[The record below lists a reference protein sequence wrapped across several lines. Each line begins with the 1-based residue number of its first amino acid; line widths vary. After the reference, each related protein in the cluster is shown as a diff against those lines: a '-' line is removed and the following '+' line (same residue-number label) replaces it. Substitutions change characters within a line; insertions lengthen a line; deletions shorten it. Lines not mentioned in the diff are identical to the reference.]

1 MRAALQGFERDEPK
15 PRALFLIPVL
25 TWLVLCVM
33 WGTILLR
40 LEIEKAAV
48 LRDTRLAAR
57 TLADSLRTHTLK
69 TIHDVDE
76 IALLVKYG
84 YEKAH
89 DASRTFDLHSYETHG
104 LISSD
109 TALQV
114 TLVGPN
120 GHVTMST
127 SRVTGDVDLSDRE
140 HFRVHRFNPDVGLF
154 ISRPVIGRISKH
166 WSVQATRRLNHP
178 DGSFDGVVVVS
189 EDPAYL
195 TDGFYNRTALGEHGM
210 IAVLSRHGFMLSRR
224 AADAHSTAG
233 QSLPAGY
240 DALLH
245 ERDATLADPLDHVER
260 IVAGSAIDR
269 YGLLAVAGLSVDD
282 ALDDY
287 YRMRRVYVTM
297 AIVISV
303 MLVGFAAWIMSLIR
317 KLLAGREA
325 LQRLSRVDRLT
336 GLLNRGR
343 ISDLLEQ
350 AVAAPDAAGHVAVIF
365 VDLDNLKQLNDTHGH
380 QAGDAVLAALAE
392 CLRFAAG
399 ECGRIGRV
407 GGDEFL
413 VLVQTTEPNAGDA
426 AALIVRQLDSALGEP
441 VLLHEEP
448 YRMTASCGVAVL
460 EPNETADDLVRKADA
475 AMYEAKEC
483 GRIKASPVW
492 RARARAGNGQ
502 ASDRDAFDLRA

>member
-1 MRAALQGFERDEPK
+1 MRPTVCGFERDDQK

-25 TWLVLCVM
+25 TWLVLCVL

-48 LRDTRLAAR
+48 LREAHLAAR

-89 DASRTFDLHSYETHG
+89 DASQPFDLQSYETHG

-127 SRVTGDVDLSDRE
+127 LPANGVVDLSDRE
-140 HFRVHRFNPDVGLF
+140 HFRVHRFNPDLGLF

-166 WSVQATRRLNHP
+166 WSVQATRRLNNAN
-178 DGSFDGVVVVS
+178 GSFDGVVVVS

-195 TDGFYNRTALGEHGM
+195 TDGFYNRAALGEHGM

-240 DALLH
+240 DVLLH
-245 ERDATLADPLDHVER
+245 EPDTTLVDPLDHVER
-260 IVAGSAIDR
+260 IVAGSTIDQ

-282 ALDDY
+282 VLDDY

-297 AIVISV
+297 AIVISA
-303 MLVGFAAWIMSLIR
+303 MLVGFAVWIMALIR

-343 ISDLLEQ
+343 ISDLVEQ
-350 AVAAPDAAGHVAVIF
+350 AVAAPDALGHVAVIF
-365 VDLDNLKQLNDTHGH
+365 VDLDNLKQLNDTRGH

-392 CLRFAAG
+392 RLRVAVG
-399 ECGRIGRV
+399 EYGRIGRV

-413 VLVQTTEPNAGDA
+413 VLVQTAASNAGEVA
-426 AALIVRQLDSALGEP
+426 ASIVRHLGSALDEP
-441 VLLHEEP
+441 VVLQGEP
-448 YRMTASCGVAVL
+448 YRMTASCGVGVL
-460 EPNETADDLVRKADA
+460 ESNETADDLVRKADA

-483 GRIKASPVW
+483 NRVKASPVW
-492 RARARAGNGQ
+492 RVRTRAGSGE
-502 ASDRDAFDLRA
+502 ASDRDAFGVRA